1 VVTRRLLPA
10 AEGGLSGSSDWVG
23 SNGIE
28 VDLAEAYA
36 NPSGGRS
43 LRANMVATVDGAASG
58 GDGLSGSV
66 SGETDKRVFG
76 VLRRLADVVLVGAGT
91 ARAEGY
97 RPAKLPIAVVSGR
110 LDLDLTAP
118 LYAAPAH
125 RTIVLTSESAPVDR
139 LAQAREVADVA
150 VCGQDRV
157 DVAQAVAA
165 LRDRGLG
172 HVLCEGGPTLLR
184 QLVAASLLD
193 ELCLTV
199 APGLAGG
206 GAGRILGGEPLPAP
220 AALTLTQLLEDEGW
234 LFARYA
240 LVRG

>member
-1 VVTRRLLPA
+1 MRRLLP
-10 AEGGLSGSSDWVG
+10 GGSGDL
-23 SNGIE
+23 E
-28 VDLAEAYA
+28 VDLAQAYA
-36 NPSGGRS
+36 NPAAGQS
-43 LRANMVATVDGAASG
+43 LRANMVATADGAASG

-66 SGETDKRVFG
+66 SGEADKRVFRA
-76 VLRRLADVVLVGAGT
+76 LRGLADVVLVGAGT

-118 LYAAPAH
+118 LYAAAEH
-125 RTIVLTSESAPVDR
+125 RTIVLTC
-139 LAQAREVADVA
+139 AQAPPDKLVQLRDLTDVV
-150 VCGQDRV
+150 VCGEAAV
-157 DVAQAVAA
+157 DVTQAVAA

-184 QLVAASLLD
+184 QLVAAGLLD

-199 APGLAGG
+199 APVLAGG
-206 GAGRILGGEPLPAP
+206 GAGRVLGGLALPSP
-220 AALTLTQLLEDEGW
+220 ADLTLAQLLEDEGW

-240 LVRG
+240 LRSH